1 MAGLEEIPHDKN
13 ETCGELGESIDMD
26 LYAVSLW
33 LVEWS
38 SPGCSGDG

>member
-1 MAGLEEIPHDKN
+1 MAGLEEMPHDEN
-13 ETCGELGESIDMD
+13 ETCGELEESIGMD
-26 LYAVSLW
+26 IYVMLW